1 MIQTYFY
8 FHKVK
13 PEKSG
18 FILFLFP
25 TISQFLTTDS
35 IHLLT
40 TDTMKFIPLH
50 HQQIPIRDNL
60 KHFCITQMQ
69 RVNQMGYLPEERCVS
84 YCFGLAASIDTFLI
98 ELTH

>member
-1 MIQTYFY
+1 MTY
-8 FHKVK
+8 
-13 PEKSG
+13 
-18 FILFLFP
+18 LFLFP

-40 TDTMKFIPLH
+40 TYGMKFIPLH

-60 KHFCITQMQ
+60 KHFCITQMK